1 MRSIINMPWISQE
14 IEVFGST
21 DPTLVGITGRVVDET
36 RRTIAVRTPKGVLI
50 LAKDTINFRIG
61 EEEIEGQYV
70 GQRPEERI
78 GKRYRRA

>member
-1 MRSIINMPWISQE
+1 MGSIINMPWISHE
-14 IEVFGST
+14 KEVLGST
-21 DPTLVGITGRVVDET
+21 DPTLVGITGKVIDET
-36 RRTIAVRTPKGVLI
+36 RSTIAVRTPNGVLT

-61 EEEIEGQYV
+61 GEEIKGQYV

>member
-1 MRSIINMPWISQE
+1 MPWISHE
-14 IEVFGST
+14 IEVLGST
-21 DPTLVGITGRVVDET
+21 DPTLVGITGKVVDET
-36 RRTIAVRTPKGVLI
+36 RRTIEVRTPKGVLI